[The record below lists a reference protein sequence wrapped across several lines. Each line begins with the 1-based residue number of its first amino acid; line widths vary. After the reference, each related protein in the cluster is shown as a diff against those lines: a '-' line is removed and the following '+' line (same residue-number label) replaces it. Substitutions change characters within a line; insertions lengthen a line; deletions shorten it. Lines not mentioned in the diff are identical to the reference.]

1 MGESG
6 NNKNKQILMLAVLG
20 VVALAVLLII
30 FMIAGKSSD
39 KKDDGPANTPE
50 VVLEESS
57 VSDSGETMDSGS
69 EESSESDE
77 SISSSLL
84 PDSDKESESESSKE
98 PTPKPTK
105 KPKKTPTPEPTD
117 APTTAPTYTPTPS
130 PTETPVPTEPA
141 QLINYK
147 FRSKKLLDQHYE
159 KHGIEM
165 GFDSA
170 EEYQEAASAVVN
182 NPEALHK
189 TEKEDGDY
197 VFYLEATNE
206 FVIVSTD
213 GYLRTYFVPSGGKK
227 YYDKQ

>member
-6 NNKNKQILMLAVLG
+6 NNKNKQILMLAALG
-20 VVALAVLLII
+20 VVALAVLLFI
-30 FMIAGKSSD
+30 FMIAGKGSD

-84 PDSDKESESESSKE
+84 PDSDKESEATLTNE

-105 KPKKTPTPEPTD
+105 KPKKTPTPVPTD
-117 APTTAPTYTPTPS
+117 TPTLAPTD
-130 PTETPVPTEPA
+130 TPVPTEVA
-141 QLINYK
+141 QQVNYK

-213 GYLRTYFVPSGGKK
+213 GYLRTYFLPSGGKK